1 MLLNAI
7 MELQRQIREF
17 KFGVHR
23 EEAARAAEA
32 AAMAA
37 VPRAEMKGLLA

>member
-7 MELQRQIREF
+7 LELQRQIREF

-23 EEAARAAEA
+23 EQAARAAEA
-32 AAMAA
+32 AALAA
-37 VPRAEMKGLLA
+37 VPRQEMKGLLA